1 MKLKLV
7 SALVLA
13 NGYVVGRDTSGRR
26 IRLDIAEVEVEV
38 KVRRVTQKDKL
49 GTMSDF
55 WPTK

>member
-26 IRLDIAEVEVEV
+26 IRLDIAEV